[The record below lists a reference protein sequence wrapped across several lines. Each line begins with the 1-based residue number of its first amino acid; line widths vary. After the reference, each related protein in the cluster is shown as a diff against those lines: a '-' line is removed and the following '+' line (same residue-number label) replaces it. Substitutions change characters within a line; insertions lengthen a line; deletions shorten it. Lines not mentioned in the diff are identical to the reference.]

1 MPREEHM
8 YIGGLDIGTSGCKI
22 VLYDEKGDF
31 VKSEYREYDVARS
44 GGLHEIDPNALLDA
58 AVEVLSAVSDY
69 DISAIAVTSFG
80 ESFVMVDSEGKPLNQ
95 IMLYTDPRG
104 SEECEALKKH
114 FGEER
119 LSYLT
124 GTKPHEMYSLP
135 KIMWLKANR
144 PELYNRAAAILLIQ
158 DYVVYKLTGK
168 RQIDYSLAARTACFD
183 IKNKCWIDEMLDF
196 CGIEKNLLS
205 CPVPSG
211 TAAGELTEAA
221 AKVTGL
227 GEKTVI
233 VSGCHDQIAAMT
245 GAGAFEN
252 SRVMDG
258 TGTVECIP
266 LIMDEAPENMELYRC
281 GYSVVPHINGKYACY
296 VLSYTGGATLKWFR
310 DSFSDLSYA
319 EMDKQVSAEPTGLLI
334 MPHFAGAATPYMDT
348 GSKAAVLGLTFEHGK
363 YDIYKA
369 LMEGTAYEI
378 KVNTELLKDF
388 GIEPKMLVATGGGAN
403 SDVWLQIKADVLGVP
418 VTALDAGEIGAA
430 GTAYLAGLAIGA
442 YDKDMRLTS
451 ERCVFRPDE
460 ERHKIYC
467 RNYEKYKKIY
477 GAVREVMCDE

>member
-1 MPREEHM
+1 
-8 YIGGLDIGTSGCKI
+8 I
-22 VLYDEKGDF
+22 
-31 VKSEYREYDVARS
+31 
-44 GGLHEIDPNALLDA
+44 
-58 AVEVLSAVSDY
+58 
-69 DISAIAVTSFG
+69 
-80 ESFVMVDSEGKPLNQ
+80 
-95 IMLYTDPRG
+95 
-104 SEECEALKKH
+104 
-114 FGEER
+114 
-119 LSYLT
+119 
-124 GTKPHEMYSLP
+124 
-135 KIMWLKANR
+135 
-144 PELYNRAAAILLIQ
+144 
-158 DYVVYKLTGK
+158 
-168 RQIDYSLAARTACFD
+168 
-183 IKNKCWIDEMLDF
+183 
-196 CGIEKNLLS
+196 
-205 CPVPSG
+205 
-211 TAAGELTEAA
+211 
-221 AKVTGL
+221 TGL

-258 TGTVECIP
+258 TGTVECVP
-266 LIMDEAPENMELYRC
+266 LIMDEVPNDMELYRC

-378 KVNTELLKDF
+378 RVNTELLKDF

-403 SDVWLQIKADVLGVP
+403 SDVWLQIKADVLGIP

-430 GTAYLAGLAIGA
+430 GTAYLAGLAIGV
-442 YDKDMRLTS
+442 YDEDMRLTS
-451 ERCVFRPDE
+451 ERCVFYPNE

-467 RNYEKYKKIY
+467 RNFEKYKKIY